1 MARLTFPMA
10 ALAALLLIAAASSAS
25 ALCPPKVTIDY
36 VTYAG
41 TGCSWDN
48 TNYVLSPD
56 YSTVTFIFGGMV
68 ATTDGGLANTRK
80 FCQLSFALKYPKG
93 WIFTLGKATGRG
105 FADIGANSLGVYE
118 SSYYFSGQTG
128 TPTISRTFYGP
139 QTKSFEATDKFLTM
153 VWSECNNVPNLN
165 IKTVVRVQ
173 GQKAA
178 MFLDSHDTKFHLAF
192 ALFWKPC

>member
-1 MARLTFPMA
+1 MA
-10 ALAALLLIAAASSAS
+10 ALAAVLLIAAASSTS
-25 ALCPPKVTIDY
+25 AFCPPKVTIDS
-36 VTYAG
+36 VTYGG
-41 TGCSWDN
+41 TGCNWQN
-48 TNYVLSPD
+48 TNYVFSPD

-105 FADIGANSLGVYE
+105 FAAIGKHSLGVYE

-128 TPTISRTFYGP
+128 TCTISRKFYGP
-139 QTKSFEATDKFLTM
+139 QSKSFEATDNFLTM
-153 VWSECNNVPNLN
+153 VWSQCNGVPNLN

-173 GQKAA
+173 GGKAA
-178 MFLDSHDTKFHLAF
+178 MFLDSHDTKFRLAF
-192 ALFWKPC
+192 GILWKKC

>member
-1 MARLTFPMA
+1 MA
-10 ALAALLLIAAASSAS
+10 ALAAVLLIAAASTAS
-25 ALCPPKVTIDY
+25 ADCPPKVTIDY

-41 TGCSWDN
+41 TGCNWGN
-48 TNYVLSPD
+48 TNYVISPD

-68 ATTDGGLANTRK
+68 ATTDAGLAEKRK
-80 FCQLSFALKYPKG
+80 FCQLSFALKYPDG

-105 FADIGANSLGVYE
+105 FAAIGANSLGVYE

-139 QTKSFEATDKFLTM
+139 QSRSFEATDRFATF
-153 VWSECNNVPNLN
+153 VWSQRNSVPNLN

-173 GQKAA
+173 GRKAA
-178 MFLDSHDTKFHLAF
+178 MFLDSQDTKFRLAF
-192 ALFWKPC
+192 AILWKRC